1 MLSKGKTAIVALA
14 LLPAAVCS
22 SCFTGVES
30 TPKIT
35 AGEVEKKPARNAG
48 EISFLADIGGQPPAE
63 WQPGKRFYVTDP
75 RIGLI
80 FDPGAPSLRHGDV
93 IEWSGATESVTITGE
108 PQVELRFTDSSGA
121 SMTYRSDGSL
131 SSLGER
137 KALEIPFTV
146 ELSLVDSVRTRVDGK
161 TYYILTSMWYDLGD
175 QSFTGQKYVPVTVK
189 EVLPGNSVYPVKL
202 IMADKR
208 GVTFEQFMSVGSN
221 LKAPRGFSKLFS
233 FTDPR
238 LRYPAIT
245 DEVWTN
251 IINNR
256 VSPGMTLDE
265 CRLALGAPA
274 KVSRRPDHSVLREI
288 WSYENGIYLMFVDG
302 LLTSYRR

>member
-1 MLSKGKTAIVALA
+1 MRSKSKAAIIALA

-30 TPKIT
+30 TPRIT
-35 AGEVEKKPARNAG
+35 ATEIEKKPAHNAG
-48 EISFLADIGGQPPAE
+48 EQSFLTDISGESPAA
-63 WQPGKRFYVTDP
+63 WQPGKRFCVTDS

-80 FDPGAPSLRHGDV
+80 FDPGAPALHPGDV
-93 IEWSGATESVTITGE
+93 IAWSGATESLTITGE
-108 PQVELRFTDSSGA
+108 PQVEMRFTDPSGA
-121 SMTYRSDGSL
+121 PMTYRSDGSL
-131 SSLGER
+131 ASLAER
-137 KALEIPFTV
+137 KVMEIPFTV
-146 ELSLVDSVRTRVDGK
+146 ELSVVDSVRTRVLGN

-202 IMADKR
+202 IMTDSR
-208 GVTFEQFMSVGSN
+208 GVTFALFMSVGSN

-265 CRLALGAPA
+265 CRLALGSPA